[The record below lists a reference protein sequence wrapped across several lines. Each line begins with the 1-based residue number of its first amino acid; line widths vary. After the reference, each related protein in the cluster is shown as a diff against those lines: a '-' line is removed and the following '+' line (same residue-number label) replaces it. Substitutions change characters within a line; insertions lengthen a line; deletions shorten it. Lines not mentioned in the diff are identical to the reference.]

1 MLRRPDVYRAAV
13 VGAPVTDWELYD
25 TAYTERYLGL
35 PVGRLGRVRPPQSL
49 VELAARA
56 ADRRRADAR
65 PMLLIHG
72 FADDNVVAAHTLR
85 LSAALLATGRPHSMI
100 PLPGASH
107 MAAGGTRERLMQ
119 LELDFIR
126 SNL

>member
-1 MLRRPDVYRAAV
+1 MPR
-13 VGAPVTDWELYD
+13 T
-25 TAYTERYLGL
+25 
-35 PVGRLGRVRPPQSL
+35 
-49 VELAARA
+49 
-56 ADRRRADAR
+56 

-107 MAAGGTRERLMQ
+107 MAAGGIRERLMQ
-119 LELDFIR
+119 LELEFIR
-126 SNL
+126 EHTR

>member
-1 MLRRPDVYRAAV
+1 V

-35 PVGRLGRVRPPQSL
+35 PADGSEVYAHHNL
-49 VELAARA
+49 VLLAAEPLITGEQTS
-56 ADRRRADAR
+56 

-85 LSAALLATGRPHSMI
+85 LSAAMVRTGRPHAMI

-119 LELDFIR
+119 LELDFLR
-126 SNL
+126 TNLA